1 MPRRRV
7 QLALE
12 DRLFALALLA
22 GLPGTLVT
30 LVWMATGGFSTKVQW
45 TVGLL
50 VVGVWASASLA
61 VRERVVRPLQ
71 TLSNLLAALRE
82 GDYSVRGRNA
92 SRDDA
97 LGDVMWEV
105 NALSEYLRSARLSE
119 LEAEALLHKVME
131 EIDVAVLAFDGAQRL
146 RLINRAGA
154 RLLGKPETQ
163 LLKQTAGALGL
174 AQLLEG
180 DAPRTID
187 QAIVGPT
194 GRWELRRSLFRQE
207 GLSHTLVVLADLRR
221 ALREEE
227 RQAWQRLVRVLS
239 HEINNS
245 LAPIHSI
252 ATGLQDVVKHAPKA
266 EWVEDLERGLAVVA
280 RRSESLSRFMA
291 SYAQLARLPPPKLAP
306 VEVEPLLHRVAALEK
321 RLPVAVR
328 AGPSARVRGD
338 ADQLEQLL
346 INLIRNAV
354 DASLETGGGVTLS
367 WKEISAGVEIC
378 VADQG
383 HGIADTKNLFV
394 PFFTTKP
401 QGSGIGLVL
410 CRQIAEAH
418 HGSLSLANAPAH
430 AGCEA
435 RLRLPVAL
443 QSAITVGG
451 EAPHA

>member
-1 MPRRRV
+1 MPGRRR
-7 QLALE
+7 QPLALE
-12 DRLFALALLA
+12 ERLFLLALLS
-22 GLPGTLVT
+22 GLPGTVVT
-30 LVWMATGGFSTKVQW
+30 GIWMVTGGFSTKVQW
-45 TVGLL
+45 TVAL
-50 VVGVWASASLA
+50 VVLGVWFFASFA

-105 NALSEYLRSARLSE
+105 NALSEYLRSARLTE

-146 RLINRAGA
+146 RLVNRAA
-154 RLLGKPETQ
+154 AKLLGKPESQ
-163 LLKQTAGALGL
+163 LLGQSAAALGL
-174 AQLLEG
+174 SVLLDG
-180 DAPRTID
+180 DAPRIID
-187 QAIVGPT
+187 QPIVGPT

-252 ATGLQDVVKHAPKA
+252 ATGMQDLVKQAPRS
-266 EWVEDLERGLAVVA
+266 EWVEDVESGLAVVA

-306 VEVEPLLHRVAALEK
+306 VEVSPLLHRVAALEK
-321 RLPVAVR
+321 RLPVAV
-328 AGPSARVRGD
+328 ADGPNARVRGD

-346 INLIRNAV
+346 INLVRNAV
-354 DASLETGGGVTLS
+354 DASLETGGKVSLS
-367 WKEISAGVEIC
+367 WKEISGGVEIC
-378 VADQG
+378 VEDEG
-383 HGIADTKNLFV
+383 MGIADTKNLFV
-394 PFFTTKP
+394 PFFTTKQ

-410 CRQIAEAH
+410 SRQIAEAH
-418 HGSLSLANAPAH
+418 HGSLSLANAAAH
-430 AGCEA
+430 RGCEA
-435 RLRLPVAL
+435 RLRLP
-443 QSAITVGG
+443 
-451 EAPHA
+451 APLPG